1 MLSVYIQG
9 EKASFLTFN
18 FYLWPLLQQRVINI
32 GMYKIILFSFVFLA
46 LDQVSKWFV
55 VFYLELEQKLYLNLN
70 NQFMNFYMAWN
81 KGINFGLF
89 EGDSTVQAYILTG
102 ISIAIS
108 TVFFI
113 WLRNSTS
120 LLIQI
125 LASLVIGG
133 ALGNAIDRLL
143 YGAVADFINV
153 TCCGIRNPYSFN
165 LADVFI
171 FIGLIGL
178 LIFKF
183 DEKQN

>member
-1 MLSVYIQG
+1 M
-9 EKASFLTFN
+9 
-18 FYLWPLLQQRVINI
+18 
-32 GMYKIILFSFVFLA
+32 FSFVFLT
-46 LDQVSKWFV
+46 LDQLSKWFV
-55 VFYLELEQKLYLNLN
+55 VFYLDLEQKLYLNLN

-89 EGDSTVQAYILTG
+89 ERDSTVQAYILTA
-102 ISIAIS
+102 ISIIIS
-108 TVFFI
+108 IEFFV
-113 WLRNSTS
+113 WLRNSTRF
-120 LLIQI
+120 LMQI

-133 ALGNAIDRLL
+133 ALGNAIDRIL

-153 TCCGIRNPYSFN
+153 TCCGFRNPYSFN

-178 LIFKF
+178 LVFKF

>member
-1 MLSVYIQG
+1 M
-9 EKASFLTFN
+9 
-18 FYLWPLLQQRVINI
+18 
-32 GMYKIILFSFVFLA
+32 
-46 LDQVSKWFV
+46 SKWLV
-55 VFYLELEQKLYLNLN
+55 VFYFELEQKLYLNLN
-70 NQFMNFYMAWN
+70 NHFMNFYMAWN

-89 EGDSTVQAYILTG
+89 EGDSTVQAYILTA
-102 ISIAIS
+102 ISIIIS
-108 TVFFI
+108 IVFFV
-113 WLRNSTS
+113 WLRNSTRF
-120 LLIQI
+120 LMQI

-178 LIFKF
+178 LIFNF

>member
-1 MLSVYIQG
+1 
-9 EKASFLTFN
+9 
-18 FYLWPLLQQRVINI
+18 
-32 GMYKIILFSFVFLA
+32 MYKILLFSFVFLI
-46 LDQVSKWFV
+46 LDQSSKWFV
-55 VFYLELEQKLYLNLN
+55 VFYLDLEQKLYLNLN
-70 NQFMNFYMAWN
+70 NQFINFYMAWN

-89 EGDSTVQAYILTG
+89 EGDSTVQAYILTA
-102 ISIAIS
+102 ISIIIS
-108 TVFFI
+108 LAFFV
-113 WLRNSTS
+113 WLRNSTRF
-120 LLIQI
+120 LMQI

-178 LIFKF
+178 LFFKF

>member
-1 MLSVYIQG
+1 M
-9 EKASFLTFN
+9 
-18 FYLWPLLQQRVINI
+18 WPLLQQRVINI
-32 GMYKIILFSFVFLA
+32 EMYKILLFSFVFLA

-178 LIFKF
+178 LIFKY
-183 DEKQN
+183 DEKHN

>member
-1 MLSVYIQG
+1 M
-9 EKASFLTFN
+9 
-18 FYLWPLLQQRVINI
+18 
-32 GMYKIILFSFVFLA
+32 
-46 LDQVSKWFV
+46 SKWLV
-55 VFYLELEQKLYLNLN
+55 VFYFELKQKLYLNLN

-89 EGDSTVQAYILTG
+89 EGDSTVQAYILTA
-102 ISIAIS
+102 ISIIIS
-108 TVFFI
+108 IVFFV
-113 WLRNSTS
+113 WLRNSTRF
-120 LLIQI
+120 LMQI

>member
-1 MLSVYIQG
+1 
-9 EKASFLTFN
+9 
-18 FYLWPLLQQRVINI
+18 
-32 GMYKIILFSFVFLA
+32 MYKILLFSFVFLA

-55 VFYLELEQKLYLNLN
+55 VFYLELAQKLYLNLN
-70 NQFMNFYMAWN
+70 NQFINFYMAWN

-89 EGDSTVQAYILTG
+89 EGDSPVQAYILTG

-108 TVFFI
+108 VVFFI

-143 YGAVADFINV
+143 YGAVADFVNV

-178 LIFKF
+178 LIFKY
-183 DEKQN
+183 DEKHN

>member
-1 MLSVYIQG
+1 
-9 EKASFLTFN
+9 
-18 FYLWPLLQQRVINI
+18 
-32 GMYKIILFSFVFLA
+32 MYRILIFSFVFLT
-46 LDQVSKWFV
+46 LDQVSKWLV
-55 VFYLELEQKLYLNLN
+55 VFYFELEQKLYLNLN

-89 EGDSTVQAYILTG
+89 EGESAVQAYILTA
-102 ISIAIS
+102 ISIIIS
-108 TVFFI
+108 LAFFV
-113 WLRNSTS
+113 WLRNSTRF
-120 LLIQI
+120 LMQI

-143 YGAVADFINV
+143 YGAVADFINI
-153 TCCGIRNPYSFN
+153 TCCGYRNPYSFN

-178 LIFKF
+178 LLFKF

>member
-1 MLSVYIQG
+1 M
-9 EKASFLTFN
+9 
-18 FYLWPLLQQRVINI
+18 
-32 GMYKIILFSFVFLA
+32 
-46 LDQVSKWFV
+46 SKWLV
-55 VFYLELEQKLYLNLN
+55 VFYFELEQKLYLNLN

-89 EGDSTVQAYILTG
+89 EGDSTVQAHILTA
-102 ISIAIS
+102 ISIIIS
-108 TVFFI
+108 LAFFV
-113 WLRNSTS
+113 WLRNSTRF
-120 LLIQI
+120 LMQI

-178 LIFKF
+178 LIFNF

>member
-1 MLSVYIQG
+1 
-9 EKASFLTFN
+9 
-18 FYLWPLLQQRVINI
+18 
-32 GMYKIILFSFVFLA
+32 MYKILLFSFVFLA

-89 EGDSTVQAYILTG
+89 EGDSVFQAYGLTA
-102 ISIAIS
+102 ISIVIS
-108 TVFFI
+108 IVFLV
-113 WLRNSTS
+113 WLRNSS
-120 LLIQI
+120 SFLIQM
-125 LASLVIGG
+125 LVALVIGG
-133 ALGNAIDRLL
+133 ALGNAIDRVL
-143 YGAVADFINV
+143 YGAVADFINI
-153 TCCGIRNPYSFN
+153 TCCGFRNPYSFN

-178 LIFKF
+178 LVFKV

>member
-1 MLSVYIQG
+1 
-9 EKASFLTFN
+9 
-18 FYLWPLLQQRVINI
+18 
-32 GMYKIILFSFVFLA
+32 MYKILLFSFVFLA

-120 LLIQI
+120 LLIQT
-125 LASLVIGG
+125 LASLIIGG

-153 TCCGIRNPYSFN
+153 TCCGITNPYSFN

-178 LIFKF
+178 LIFKY
-183 DEKQN
+183 DEKHI

>member
-1 MLSVYIQG
+1 
-9 EKASFLTFN
+9 
-18 FYLWPLLQQRVINI
+18 
-32 GMYKIILFSFVFLA
+32 MYRILLFSFVFLS
-46 LDQVSKWFV
+46 LDQVSKWLV
-55 VFYLELEQKLYLNLN
+55 VFYFELEQKLYLNLN

-89 EGDSTVQAYILTG
+89 EGDSTVQAYILTA
-102 ISIAIS
+102 ISIIIS
-108 TVFFI
+108 IVFFV
-113 WLRNSTS
+113 WLRNSTRF
-120 LLIQI
+120 LMQI
-125 LASLVIGG
+125 PASLVIGG
-133 ALGNAIDRLL
+133 ALGNAIDRFL

-178 LIFKF
+178 LIFNF

>member
-1 MLSVYIQG
+1 MFRILLFSIIFLSVDQ
-9 EKASFLTFN
+9 LT
-18 FYLWPLLQQRVINI
+18 
-32 GMYKIILFSFVFLA
+32 
-46 LDQVSKWFV
+46 KWFV
-55 VFYLELEQKLYLNLN
+55 VFYLELQQKLYLNLN
-70 NQFMNFYMAWN
+70 NPFMNFYMAWN

-89 EGDSTVQAYILTG
+89 QGDSVTQAYLLTAVSVV
-102 ISIAIS
+102 ISII
-108 TVFFI
+108 FFI
-113 WLRNSTS
+113 WLRNSKS
-120 LLIQI
+120 FMIHI
-125 LASLVIGG
+125 LAALVVGG

-153 TCCGIRNPYSFN
+153 TCCGFRNPYSFN

>member
-1 MLSVYIQG
+1 M
-9 EKASFLTFN
+9 
-18 FYLWPLLQQRVINI
+18 
-32 GMYKIILFSFVFLA
+32 
-46 LDQVSKWFV
+46 SKWLV
-55 VFYLELEQKLYLNLN
+55 VFYFELEQKLYLNLN

-89 EGDSTVQAYILTG
+89 EGDSTVQAYLLTA
-102 ISIAIS
+102 ISIIIS
-108 TVFFI
+108 IVFFV
-113 WLRNSTS
+113 WLRNSTRF
-120 LLIQI
+120 LMQI

-165 LADVFI
+165 LADIFI

>member
-1 MLSVYIQG
+1 
-9 EKASFLTFN
+9 
-18 FYLWPLLQQRVINI
+18 
-32 GMYKIILFSFVFLA
+32 MYKILLFSFVFLA
-46 LDQVSKWFV
+46 FDQVSKWFV

-153 TCCGIRNPYSFN
+153 TCCGIRNPFSFN
-165 LADVFI
+165 FADVFI

-183 DEKQN
+183 DEKPD

>member
-1 MLSVYIQG
+1 
-9 EKASFLTFN
+9 
-18 FYLWPLLQQRVINI
+18 
-32 GMYKIILFSFVFLA
+32 MYKILLFSFVFLT
-46 LDQVSKWFV
+46 LDQLSKWFV
-55 VFYLELEQKLYLNLN
+55 VFYLDLEQKLYLNLN
-70 NQFMNFYMAWN
+70 NQFINFYMAWN
-81 KGINFGLF
+81 KGINFGLL
-89 EGDSTVQAYILTG
+89 EGDSTVQAYILTA
-102 ISIAIS
+102 ISIIIS
-108 TVFFI
+108 LAFFV
-113 WLRNSTS
+113 WLRNSKRF
-120 LLIQI
+120 LMQI

>member
-1 MLSVYIQG
+1 M
-9 EKASFLTFN
+9 TFN
-18 FYLWPLLQQRVINI
+18 FYLWPLLQLRVINI
-32 GMYKIILFSFVFLA
+32 GMYKILLFSFVFLA
-46 LDQVSKWFV
+46 LDQLSKWFV

-108 TVFFI
+108 AVFFI
-113 WLRNSTS
+113 WLRNSKS

-143 YGAVADFINV
+143 YGAVADFVNV
-153 TCCGIRNPYSFN
+153 TCCGISNPYSFN

-178 LIFKF
+178 LIFKY
-183 DEKQN
+183 DEKHN

>member
-1 MLSVYIQG
+1 MLFVSIQG

-18 FYLWPLLQQRVINI
+18 FYLWPLLQQHVINI
-32 GMYKIILFSFVFLA
+32 GMYKILLFSFVFLA

-55 VFYLELEQKLYLNLN
+55 VFYLQLEQKLYLNLN

-108 TVFFI
+108 IVFFI

-120 LLIQI
+120 LLMQI

-171 FIGLIGL
+171 FVGLIGL

>member
-1 MLSVYIQG
+1 MCLISFILVSLG
-9 EKASFLTFN
+9 GHWGEGASPPTEKA
-18 FYLWPLLQQRVINI
+18 
-32 GMYKIILFSFVFLA
+32 
-46 LDQVSKWFV
+46 
-55 VFYLELEQKLYLNLN
+55 
-70 NQFMNFYMAWN
+70 N
-81 KGINFGLF
+81 KCA
-89 EGDSTVQAYILTG
+89 TACQANSILTA
-102 ISIAIS
+102 ISIIIS
-108 TVFFI
+108 IVFFV
-113 WLRNSTS
+113 WLRNSTRF
-120 LLIQI
+120 LMQI

-171 FIGLIGL
+171 FVGLIGL